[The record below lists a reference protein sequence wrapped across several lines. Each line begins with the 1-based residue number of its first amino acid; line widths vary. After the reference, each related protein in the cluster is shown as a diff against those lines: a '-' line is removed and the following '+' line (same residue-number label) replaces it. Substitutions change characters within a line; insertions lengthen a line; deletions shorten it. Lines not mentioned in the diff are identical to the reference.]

1 MRTQFAS
8 RWRRDV
14 LCASETRVM
23 RERQPELVVRLVQP
37 GDVSAEAFRR
47 NADHGVFGAV
57 DRDRS
62 SDDVGIA
69 AEAQLPRAMA
79 DHRLRFRAR
88 RIVHRREA
96 ASERQRD
103 ADGREVVARH
113 VHRGHRHGGSVGRL
127 EEAFAAAPPGEDH
140 PACRVADVEVVRV
153 RPGVDHRAAGLRPEL
168 SARADDEL
176 RQAVLDD
183 ARRRAEN
190 RTHEDEDGDDDTHAE
205 AEGGDADCGERPRAD
220 QGTGGVTKV
229 GDVADHW
236 VNYGECVRI
245 VRAQPIVSSL
255 AG

>member
-1 MRTQFAS
+1 
-8 RWRRDV
+8 
-14 LCASETRVM
+14 M

-37 GDVSAEAFRR
+37 GDVSAEAFRC

-62 SDDVGIA
+62 SDDVWIA

-79 DHRLRFRAR
+79 DHRLRFSTR

-103 ADGREVVARH
+103 ADGREVIARR
-113 VHRGHRHGGSVGRL
+113 VHRGHRHGGSLGWL
-127 EEAFAAAPPGEDH
+127 EESFAPAPPGEDH
-140 PACRVADVEVVRV
+140 PSCRLADVEVVRV
-153 RPGVDHRAAGLRPEL
+153 RPGVHHRAAGLRPEL
-168 SARADDEL
+168 SAGADDEL
-176 RQAVLDD
+176 REAVLDD
-183 ARRRAEN
+183 ALRRAEN
-190 RTHEDEDGDDDTHAE
+190 RTHEDEDGDHDTHAE
-205 AEGGDADCGERPRAD
+205 AEGRDADCGERPRAY

-229 GDVADHW
+229 GDVTDHW